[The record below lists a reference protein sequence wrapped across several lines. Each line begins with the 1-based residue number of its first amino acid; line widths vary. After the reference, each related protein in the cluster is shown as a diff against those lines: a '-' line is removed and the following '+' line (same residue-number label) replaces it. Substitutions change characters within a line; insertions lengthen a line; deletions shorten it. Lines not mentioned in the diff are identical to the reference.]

1 MVDIQI
7 EAKEGFCCGSDN
19 KVFVILNTNLT
30 DELIKEGIARELVR
44 KVQSIRK
51 ELDLVITDHITIYYH
66 GSEVLDKVIELFED
80 YIKNET
86 LADNIVKKD
95 NVSEEFEL
103 NEEKA
108 QIKVEKVC

>member
-7 EAKEGFCCGSDN
+7 EAKEGFCSASDN

-51 ELDLVITDHITIYYH
+51 ELDLVITDHIKVYYN
-66 GSEVLDKVIELFED
+66 GTEVLDSVIELFED

-86 LADNIVKKD
+86 LADSIIKQE
-95 NVSEEFEL
+95 NVSEEYEL
-103 NEEKA
+103 NDEKA
-108 QIKVEKVC
+108 EIKVEKI